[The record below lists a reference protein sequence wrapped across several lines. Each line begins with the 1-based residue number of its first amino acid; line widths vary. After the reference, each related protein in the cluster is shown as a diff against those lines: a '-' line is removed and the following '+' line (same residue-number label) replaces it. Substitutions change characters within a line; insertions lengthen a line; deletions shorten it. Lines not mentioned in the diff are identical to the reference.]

1 MTGGASWPGVSNG
14 DFLGAVFGADWKRA
28 HVTGFSCDPVDAARQ
43 WRGEHA
49 ARRLNTLLPST
60 NNYYAVSAF
69 SGQNRQKG
77 EFAALHVIV
86 FDDVGAGAS
95 AKVPPERILARGLQP
110 SYRLETSQ
118 GNEQWGFI
126 LAVPETDLARAE
138 AAIDGFIKSELTAD
152 GKDPGQSGVT
162 RYVRLPVGRNTKAK
176 YGPGGF
182 SCQLTEWAP
191 TRRYRLDA
199 ICAAWGIDLAGA
211 ALGAAGR
218 RQPRPN
224 AEENDLLA
232 ALKQLGLVLW
242 EDRGSGTIHIRCPF
256 VDEHTGGGETG
267 TAYLPGGGIKCHH
280 GHCQDRKT
288 PDFIA
293 RIKET
298 LAEQGD
304 GGFMARRAFERAE
317 LKSYNALF
325 HALLK
330 PSGGLQDWL
339 ATGAAMFMDS
349 DEIKHAV
356 EGAALFT
363 PMDVAA
369 TLRQIDDAKR
379 QAQPV
384 SRDEA
389 LAQMAAA
396 EAAAVARMPLGMPR
410 QAVRR
415 GRRL

>member
-1 MTGGASWPGVSNG
+1 MPNVSNG
-14 DFLGAVFGADWKRA
+14 AFLAAVFGADWKRA
-28 HVTGFSCDPVDAARQ
+28 HVCGFSCDPADAARQ

-211 ALGAAGR
+211 ALGAAAGR
-218 RQPRPN
+218 RQPRPD
-224 AEENDLLA
+224 AGEDDLLA
-232 ALKQLGLVLW
+232 AMEHLGLVLR
-242 EDRGSGTIHIRCPF
+242 EDRNSRTVHIRCPF
-256 VDEHTGGGETG
+256 LHEHTGGGETG
-267 TAYLPGGGIKCHH
+267 TAYLSDSGFKCHH

-293 RIKET
+293 RIKEMLT
-298 LAEQGD
+298 EQGD
-304 GGFMARRAFERAE
+304 GGFMARRAFERAGIE
-317 LKSYNALF
+317 SCNALF
-325 HALLK
+325 QALLK
-330 PSGGLQDWL
+330 PPGELRDWL
-339 ATGAAMFMDS
+339 ATGAALFMDS
-349 DEIKHAV
+349 DEIERAV
-356 EGAALFT
+356 GGAALFM

-369 TLRQIDDAKR
+369 TLRLIDDAKR